1 MCCER
6 ILLLK
11 GCAWIY
17 NSDEIL
23 NLIWSDPLL
32 NEFSN
37 MFKGTNVILLKTIQI
52 FAYGLTTL

>member
-11 GCAWIY
+11 GWAWIY

-37 MFKGTNVILLKTIQI
+37 MFKGANVVLLKTIQI